1 MNNDLIVDFLKTI
14 YKNKQSGVLSFETQE
29 KGREM
34 FRSDSLSQ
42 LLEWIYKMEQDKRGV
57 HIRQASM
64 DGESIKCTR
73 ADVVAINHLWIDIDT
88 GVVPKILIDDKNLR
102 PTFCINSG
110 RGIHLYWRLAK
121 PVDNLIGISQC
132 EKIMRKLAD
141 ILGADPAP
149 THSASTL
156 RIPGT
161 MNFKYDPP
169 VQTDRVGAVKCNKDK
184 DYELSDFEK
193 FIEKNI
199 DPYDQLI
206 DNITEGM
213 GISKSASDWQRIID
227 NLSVK
232 GSDNEF
238 GGRHNCVTKLAGY
251 WTRQSVNPE
260 VQLRT
265 LVQYGCTLNQW
276 ECKNIINWA
285 WEKHQD
291 DISTESR

>member
-1 MNNDLIVDFLKTI
+1 MNQSLIADFLKTL
-14 YKNKQSGVLSFETQE
+14 YKHKTSGVLSFETQD

-34 FRSDSLSQ
+34 FRSDNLSS
-42 LLEWIYKMEQDKRGV
+42 LLEWIYRMETDERGV
-57 HIRQASM
+57 HLRQSSM
-64 DGESIKCTR
+64 DGESRTCTK

-88 GVVPKILIDDKNLR
+88 GVVPKILREGKDLR

-121 PVDNLIGISQC
+121 PIEDQVGISQC
-132 EKIMRKLAD
+132 ENIMRKLCN
-141 ILGADPAP
+141 ILGGDPAP

-156 RIPGT
+156 RIPGSI
-161 MNFKYDPP
+161 NFKYDPP
-169 VQTDRVGAVKCNKDK
+169 IETSNVKAIQCDKLK
-184 DYELSDFEK
+184 DYNLSDFEN
-193 FIEKNI
+193 FLETNM
-199 DPYDQLI
+199 DPYERLI

-227 NLSVK
+227 NLSVS

-260 VQLRT
+260 VQLKT
-265 LVQYGCTLNQW
+265 LAQYGCTLNEY
-276 ECKNIINWA
+276 ECRNIINWA
-285 WEKHQD
+285 WEKHSQ
-291 DISTESR
+291 

>member
-1 MNNDLIVDFLKTI
+1 MNRELIAEFLKII
-14 YKNKQSGVLSFETQE
+14 YKNKTSGVLSFETQD

-34 FRSDSLSQ
+34 FRSDNLND
-42 LLEWIYKMEQDKRGV
+42 LLIWIDKMEQSQRGV
-57 HIRQASM
+57 HLRQSSM
-64 DGESIKCTR
+64 DGDSKTCTR

-88 GVVPKILIDDKNLR
+88 GVVPKILLEEKNLR

-110 RGIHLYWRLAK
+110 KGIHLYWRLAK

-132 EKIMRKLAD
+132 EKMMRKLCD
-141 ILGADPAP
+141 ILGGDPAP

-156 RIPGT
+156 RIPGSI
-161 MNFKYDPP
+161 NFKYNPP
-169 VQTDRVGAVKCNKDK
+169 VQTEKVSAIKCDQMK
-184 DYELSDFEK
+184 DYTLTDFEE
-193 FIEKNI
+193 FIQKNM
-199 DPYDQLI
+199 DPYEQLI

-227 NLSVK
+227 NLAIS

-260 VQLRT
+260 VQLKT
-265 LVQYGCTLNQW
+265 LVQYGCTLNEY
-276 ECKNIINWA
+276 ECRNIINWA
-285 WEKHQD
+285 WEKHDQ
-291 DISTESR
+291 